1 MKKIFLL
8 VLSSWLIVSIFAQ
21 SHSFMT
27 YNIRYATE
35 RDGVNA
41 WSNRKAFLSDQIKFY
56 SPDVFGVQEALRRQV
71 SYLDSTLAEYSYTG
85 VGRDDG
91 KEKGEYSAIF
101 YDAEKLKLIENSTFW
116 LSETPEKV
124 SVGWD
129 AAMERI
135 CTYALF
141 ENLVSGQKFYVFNTH
156 FDHIGKVAREK
167 SADLILKMAYKINHQ
182 NYPII
187 IMGDLNLVPD
197 STPIKIMCSQ
207 LNDSKKVAS
216 EVSFGPEGTFNGFNF
231 QNPVTKRIDYIFVSK
246 ENTSVR
252 KYAILSD
259 SKNCLYPSDHLPVF
273 VELEFK

>member
-8 VLSSWLIVSIFAQ
+8 VLSSWLIVSVFAQ

-56 SPDVFGVQEALRRQV
+56 SPDVFGIQEGLLRQV
-71 SYLDSTLAEYSYTG
+71 SYLDSALTQYQYIG

-91 KEKGEYSAIF
+91 KEKGEFSAIF
-101 YDAEKLKLIENSTFW
+101 YDTEKLKVIENSTFW
-116 LSETPEKV
+116 LSETPEKI
-124 SVGWD
+124 SIGWD

-167 SADLILKMAYKINHQ
+167 SADLILKMAYK
-182 NYPII
+182 
-187 IMGDLNLVPD
+187 
-197 STPIKIMCSQ
+197 TPG
-207 LNDSKKVAS
+207 
-216 EVSFGPEGTFNGFNF
+216 EVE
-231 QNPVTKRIDYIFVSK
+231 QR
-246 ENTSVR
+246 R
-252 KYAILSD
+252 
-259 SKNCLYPSDHLPVF
+259 
-273 VELEFK
+273 